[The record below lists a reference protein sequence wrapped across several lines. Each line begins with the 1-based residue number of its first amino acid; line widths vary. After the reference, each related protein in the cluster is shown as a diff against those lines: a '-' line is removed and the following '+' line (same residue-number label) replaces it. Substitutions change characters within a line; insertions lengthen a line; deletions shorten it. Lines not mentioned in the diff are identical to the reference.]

1 MGGFRQFRDVM
12 MEMSDDAVLRNAN
25 GQIAAL
31 KAWKQKEEGAYTVYG
46 SPELSDKQK
55 ALFENVIFENYKA
68 GRKAYEK
75 VYELPWE
82 VETFE
87 ALLEEHVSDFEGGG
101 YSPCGRRRQRG
112 PGDSPLHGR
121 EDRREGKGSWSFYS
135 GDRADLC
142 V

>member
-1 MGGFRQFRDVM
+1 
-12 MEMSDDAVLRNAN
+12 MEMCDDAVLRNAN

-87 ALLEEHVSDFEGGG
+87 ALLEEHVFPTLKVGDTLHVEGAV
-101 YSPCGRRRQRG
+101 SENQEIRRCMAEKIEERA
-112 PGDSPLHGR
+112 
-121 EDRREGKGSWSFYS
+121 KGLGVSTVETELI
-135 GDRADLC
+135 DLLC
-142 V
+142 